1 MIRFAAEDIGLKDPN
16 ALIIA
21 VTASNGFALI
31 GPPEGYL
38 VIAEAAVYL
47 AKAPK
52 DNALYLAESEV
63 QKTIKE
69 TGSLEVPL
77 KLRNPVTDLMEKMGY
92 GKDYKY
98 PHNFEGHIVKG
109 EEYLPKE
116 LKGRKF
122 LKEE

>member
-1 MIRFAAEDIGLKDPN
+1 
-16 ALIIA
+16 
-21 VTASNGFALI
+21 
-31 GPPEGYL
+31 
-38 VIAEAAVYL
+38 
-47 AKAPK
+47 
-52 DNALYLAESEV
+52 
-63 QKTIKE
+63 
-69 TGSLEVPL
+69 
-77 KLRNPVTDLMEKMGY
+77 MGY

>member
-1 MIRFAAEDIGLKDPN
+1 MAEKFSQASLLYGKEAHYDLISAFIKSMRGSDPDAALYYMYRMIEAGEDPLYIARRIIRFAAEDIGLKDPN
-16 ALIIA
+16 ALVIA

-63 QKTIKE
+63 QK
-69 TGSLEVPL
+69 
-77 KLRNPVTDLMEKMGY
+77 R
-92 GKDYKY
+92 
-98 PHNFEGHIVKG
+98 
-109 EEYLPKE
+109 
-116 LKGRKF
+116 
-122 LKEE
+122 

>member
-1 MIRFAAEDIGLKDPN
+1 MRGSDPDAALYYMYRMIEAGEDPLYIARRIIRFAAEDIGLKDPN
-16 ALIIA
+16 ALVIA

-63 QKTIKE
+63 QK
-69 TGSLEVPL
+69 
-77 KLRNPVTDLMEKMGY
+77 R
-92 GKDYKY
+92 
-98 PHNFEGHIVKG
+98 
-109 EEYLPKE
+109 
-116 LKGRKF
+116 
-122 LKEE
+122 